1 MTHPRPISEVRQ
13 RCGSAVKSAAVGCGS
28 DAVRQSAALPN
39 AALKQALNWENGKSS
54 AAVGAA
60 LCITWTAALTYITPG
75 QRVRQCGT
83 FPLSKR
89 EGAERLRTFRPP
101 LSLETI
107 Q

>member
-1 MTHPRPISEVRQ
+1 MTHPGQILEVRQ
-13 RCGSAVKSAAVGCGS
+13 GCGSAAKSAAVGCGS

-39 AALKQALNWENGKSS
+39 AALKQALSWENGKSS
-54 AAVGAA
+54 AAVGAV
-60 LCITWTAALTYITPG
+60 LCITSDCRTPHITPG

-83 FPLSKR
+83 FSLSKR

-101 LSLETI
+101 LSLETV